1 MEKIA
6 TRGAYGEELVKL
18 AEEYPELVV
27 LDADLSSAT
36 MTKAFSK
43 AYPERFF
50 NMGIAEADMMGFAAG
65 WPPAGRS
72 RSPTPSPCSAP
83 AAPGSRC
90 ATPSPTRT

>member
-43 AYPERFF
+43 A
-50 NMGIAEADMMGFAAG
+50 
-65 WPPAGRS
+65 
-72 RSPTPSPCSAP
+72 
-83 AAPGSRC
+83 
-90 ATPSPTRT
+90 